1 MEVGTISFMKV
12 RTLSLRV
19 RTISV
24 DKCWDDRI
32 MSLMSRDNVID
43 ECWDHVIDESLD
55 YDIYVS

>member
-1 MEVGTISFMKV
+1 MKV
-12 RTLSLRV
+12 RTMSLRV

-55 YDIYVS
+55 YDIDVS